1 MTESENNVV
10 FGSLTWNNFRRYM
23 PRDRQEL
30 NGAWAS
36 KPSSKALTCWYAL
49 LMDAVNAYT
58 NINNVTY
65 PARLYAVPGT
75 VDPNAKWTDDYRT
88 DLVQELFDHLYK
100 QAKTSTSATGNQF
113 VYLEGQRNIQH
124 IRQLLRVHLR
134 RVLAHRLIQT
144 EVGRANQ
151 KLFTV
156 LKKEPFIDTTPGI
169 KQFRLKLIG
178 LPGWETE
185 IPHNEELS
193 QHLAVREFS
202 LMKRNNVQLGETT
215 VDHEQRRPNWYQ
227 TAEYVK
233 ASTRIISQ
241 VVKGPVTPD
250 YLTRA
255 LEDALRLLD
264 NHRES
269 RERQEEI
276 DDKYDENDPEN
287 HQSGSD
293 VRFDAS
299 SPLYRYVELEL
310 DEEVRILKDNML
322 AVLTTRHPTRDIDI
336 LYGLSVGQKIN
347 DLAEA
352 LGINVKT
359 VSRRRDDIN
368 AACLEWVREYGDQV
382 VGTCLRQIFSE
393 REHSEVTQ

>member
-1 MTESENNVV
+1 
-10 FGSLTWNNFRRYM
+10 
-23 PRDRQEL
+23 
-30 NGAWAS
+30 
-36 KPSSKALTCWYAL
+36 
-49 LMDAVNAYT
+49 
-58 NINNVTY
+58 
-65 PARLYAVPGT
+65 
-75 VDPNAKWTDDYRT
+75 
-88 DLVQELFDHLYK
+88 
-100 QAKTSTSATGNQF
+100 
-113 VYLEGQRNIQH
+113 
-124 IRQLLRVHLR
+124 
-134 RVLAHRLIQT
+134 
-144 EVGRANQ
+144 
-151 KLFTV
+151 
-156 LKKEPFIDTTPGI
+156 
-169 KQFRLKLIG
+169 
-178 LPGWETE
+178 
-185 IPHNEELS
+185 
-193 QHLAVREFS
+193 
-202 LMKRNNVQLGETT
+202 
-215 VDHEQRRPNWYQ
+215 
-227 TAEYVK
+227 
-233 ASTRIISQ
+233 

-255 LEDALRLLD
+255 LEEALRLLD

-269 RERQEEI
+269 REKQEEI

-287 HQSGSD
+287 HHSGSD